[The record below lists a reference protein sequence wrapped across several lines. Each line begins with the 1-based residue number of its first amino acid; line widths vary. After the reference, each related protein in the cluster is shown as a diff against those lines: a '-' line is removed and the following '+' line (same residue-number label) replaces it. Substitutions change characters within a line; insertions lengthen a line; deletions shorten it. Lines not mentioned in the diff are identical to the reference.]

1 MNISRVQF
9 HCATMGMPIIF
20 FPFNFIMSKHTY
32 NFFQTSLVRSRIA
45 ERCRIFLTAG
55 KHIFPPYQ
63 ENFIFFL
70 FIYLF
75 VCLFIYLFFR
85 AAPMAYGGSQAR
97 GWLRAAAAAYATG
110 TAMPDPSHI
119 CHLHYS
125 SQQRQILNPLS
136 KARDRNRNL
145 IVLSRIH

>member
-20 FPFNFIMSKHTY
+20 FPFNFIMSKHAY

-63 ENFIFFL
+63 ENFSIFL

-75 VCLFIYLFFR
+75 VCLFIYFLGLHPWHMEVPR
-85 AAPMAYGGSQAR
+85 LGVDSELQLPIYIT
-97 GWLRAAAAAYATG
+97 ATA
-110 TAMPDPSHI
+110 TWDLSCI
-119 CHLHYS
+119 CDIYHS
-125 SQQRQILNPLS
+125 SQQCQIL
-136 KARDRNRNL
+136 
-145 IVLSRIH
+145 